1 MDKQYFV
8 VEFAHAVPGQ
18 CKRIRVKYKHLAYI
32 VAALCLLTVCALG
45 MFSSYARMYWKAS
58 HYNELRANFEGLR
71 SKYLEL
77 QRISRQHTE
86 QMASLE
92 ILASEVSVAYGLNT
106 PARGG
111 NRSVSTSADLFLP
124 TVNESI
130 REFNYLKAASFSG
143 MYHRYGFPKQVQSFP
158 SSWPIEGILR
168 SSFGGRSDPFSG
180 EGTFHTGIDLSAP
193 TGTSVHVS
201 ADGIVVSAAW
211 SGAYGKLVVVDHGN
225 GLQTYYAHLSSFLV
239 VPGQEVRRGQV
250 IALSGSTGRA
260 TGPHMHYEVRL
271 AGTPVN
277 PYKYLAKAKTRDTTP
292 FGVRSGRSDL
302 GL

>member
-8 VEFAHAVPGQ
+8 LEFAHAVPGQ
-18 CKRIRVKYKHLAYI
+18 CKRIRVKYKHLAYVF
-32 VAALCLLTVCALG
+32 VALSLFFVCAFA
-45 MFSSYARMYWKAS
+45 MFSSYVRMYWKAS
-58 HYNELRANFEGLR
+58 HYNELRTSFEGLR
-71 SKYLEL
+71 SRYLEL
-77 QRISRQHTE
+77 QRVSRQHTE

-92 ILASEVSVAYGLNT
+92 VLATEVSAAYGLNA
-106 PARGG
+106 PASNGIRAHSA
-111 NRSVSTSADLFLP
+111 NADLFLP

-130 REFNYLKAASFSG
+130 REFNYLKAASFG
-143 MYHRYGFPKQVQSFP
+143 GIYRRYGFPKQAQSFP
-158 SSWPIEGILR
+158 SAWPIEGILR

-180 EGTFHTGIDLSAP
+180 EGAFHTGIDLSAP

-201 ADGIVVSAAW
+201 ADGVVVSAGW

-239 VPGQEVRRGQV
+239 IPGEEVRRGQV
-250 IALSGSTGRA
+250 IALSGATGRA
-260 TGPHMHYEVRL
+260 TGPHMHYEVRV

-277 PYKYLAKAKTRDTTP
+277 PYKYLAKAKARDTY
-292 FGVRSGRSDL
+292 FASRSGHNEL

>member
-8 VEFAHAVPGQ
+8 LEFAHAVPGQ
-18 CKRIRVKYKHLAYI
+18 CKRIRVKYKHLAY
-32 VAALCLLTVCALG
+32 VLAALCLLAVCALG
-45 MFSSYARMYWKAS
+45 LFSTYARMYWKAS
-58 HYNELRANFEGLR
+58 HYNELRTSFESLR

-77 QRISRQHTE
+77 QRVSRQHTE

-92 ILASEVSVAYGLNT
+92 VLASEVSVAYGLNS
-106 PARGG
+106 PVSAG
-111 NRSVSTSADLFLP
+111 NRSVSTGADVFLP

-143 MYHRYGFPKQVQSFP
+143 IYHRYGLPKPHQSFP

-180 EGTFHTGIDLSAP
+180 EGAFHTGIDLSAP
-193 TGTSVHVS
+193 VGTPVHAS
-201 ADGIVVSAAW
+201 ADGVVISSGW
-211 SGAYGKLVVVDHGN
+211 SGAYGKRVVVDHGN

-239 VPGQEVRRGQV
+239 IPGQEVRRGQV

-260 TGPHMHYEVRL
+260 TGPHIHYEVRL

-277 PYKYLAKAKTRDTTP
+277 PYKYLAKIKRGDTLASS
-292 FGVRSGRSDL
+292 RSGRNDL

>member
-8 VEFAHAVPGQ
+8 LEFAHAVPGQ
-18 CKRIRVKYKHLAYI
+18 CKRIRVKYKHLAYVL
-32 VAALCLLTVCALG
+32 VALSLFFVCVLA
-45 MFSSYARMYWKAS
+45 MFSSYVRLYWKAS
-58 HYNELRANFEGLR
+58 HYNELRTSFEGLR
-71 SKYLEL
+71 NKYIEL
-77 QRISRQHTE
+77 QKISRQHSE

-92 ILASEVSVAYGLNT
+92 ILANEVSAAYGLNAT
-106 PARGG
+106 GPGG
-111 NRSVSTSADLFLP
+111 NRSVSTNADLFLP
-124 TVNESI
+124 TVKESI
-130 REFNYLKAASFSG
+130 REFNYLKAASFRG
-143 MYHRYGFPKQVQSFP
+143 IYHRYGYPKQGQSFP
-158 SSWPIEGILR
+158 STWPIEGILR

-180 EGTFHTGIDLSAP
+180 EGAFHTGIDVSAP

-201 ADGIVVSAAW
+201 ADGVVVSAGW

-239 VPGQEVRRGQV
+239 IPGEEVRRGQV

-277 PYKYLAKAKTRDTTP
+277 PYKYLARTKARDVA
-292 FGVRSGRSDL
+292 FGSKSGRNDL

>member
-8 VEFAHAVPGQ
+8 LEFAHAVPGQ
-18 CKRIRVKYKHLAYI
+18 CKRIRVKYKHLAYVF
-32 VAALCLLTVCALG
+32 VALSVLMVGGCL
-45 MFSSYARMYWKAS
+45 MFSSYLRMCWKAS
-58 HYNELRANFEGLR
+58 HYNELRTSFEGLR

-77 QRISRQHTE
+77 QRLSHQHTE

-92 ILASEVSVAYGLNT
+92 ILATEVSAAYGLNS
-106 PARGG
+106 PAPNG
-111 NRSVSTSADLFLP
+111 NRAVSTNADLFSP

-130 REFNYLKAASFSG
+130 REFNYLKAASFG
-143 MYHRYGFPKQVQSFP
+143 GIYRRYGFPKQGPSFP
-158 SSWPIEGILR
+158 SAWPIEGVLR

-180 EGTFHTGIDLSAP
+180 EGAFHTGIDLSAP

-201 ADGIVVSAAW
+201 ADGVVVSAGW

-225 GLQTYYAHLSSFLV
+225 GLQTYYAHLSSLLV
-239 VPGQEVRRGQV
+239 IPGEEVRRGQV
-250 IALSGSTGRA
+250 IALSGATGRA

-277 PYKYLAKAKTRDTTP
+277 PYKYLAKIKPRIAS
-292 FGVRSGRSDL
+292 FASGHNEL

>member
-8 VEFAHAVPGQ
+8 LEFAQAVPGQ

-32 VAALCLLTVCALG
+32 LVAASLLVVCALG
-45 MFSSYARMYWKAS
+45 MFSSYARMYWKAA
-58 HYNELRANFEGLR
+58 HYNELRTSFEGLR
-71 SKYLEL
+71 TKYLEL

-92 ILASEVSVAYGLNT
+92 ILANEVSAAYGLNT
-106 PARGG
+106 PATSG
-111 NRSVSTSADLFLP
+111 NRSVSTTADLFVP
-124 TVNESI
+124 SVNESI
-130 REFNYLKAASFSG
+130 REFNYLKAASFG
-143 MYHRYGFPKQVQSFP
+143 GIYHRYGVPKTAQAFP
-158 SSWPIEGILR
+158 STWPIEGVLR

-180 EGTFHTGIDLSAP
+180 EGAFHTGIDLAAP
-193 TGTSVHVS
+193 VGTSVRAS
-201 ADGIVVSAAW
+201 ADGVVVSAGW

-239 VPGQEVRRGQV
+239 IPGEEVRRGQT

-277 PYKYLAKAKTRDTTP
+277 PYKYLAKTKPRNVMLAS
-292 FGVRSGRSDL
+292 RSGHNDL

>member
-1 MDKQYFV
+1 MDRQYFV

-18 CKRIRVKYKHLAYI
+18 CKRIRVKYKYLAY
-32 VAALCLLTVCALG
+32 VLAALCLLLVSALG
-45 MFSSYARMYWKAS
+45 MFSSYVRMYWKAS

-77 QRISRQHTE
+77 QRISHQHTE

-92 ILASEVSVAYGLNT
+92 ILASEVSVAYGLNA
-106 PARGG
+106 PAATGTR
-111 NRSVSTSADLFLP
+111 NVSASADLFPP

-130 REFNYLKAASFSG
+130 REFNYLKTASFG
-143 MYHRYGFPKQVQSFP
+143 GIYRRYGFTKQVQSFP

-168 SSFGGRSDPFSG
+168 SAFGTRSDPFSG
-180 EGTFHTGIDLSAP
+180 EGAFHTGIDLAAP
-193 TGTSVHVS
+193 TGTAVHVS
-201 ADGIVVSAAW
+201 ADGVVVSAGW
-211 SGAYGKLVVVDHGN
+211 SGAYGKRVVVDHGN

-239 VPGQEVRRGQV
+239 IPGEEVRRGQV

-277 PYKYLAKAKTRDTTP
+277 PYKYLPKPKTREVA
-292 FGVRSGRSDL
+292 FARSGRSDL